1 MTVRAQIERSV
12 GLGLLAGEF
21 ARMRASGGDGSAGP
35 QDRTRLV
42 ERLWK
47 LHGLP
52 QKIGQI
58 LSLSELG
65 EDQRDFD
72 ELTESEA
79 AIPANEAFAVIRERL
94 GKELGEVF
102 KHIDRA
108 GISASLGQVHRAW
121 LHDGRA
127 VAVKF
132 LYPGIEDS
140 LDLDLK
146 ALGWLTAPVGGL
158 KRGFDLKAYKTEVG
172 TMLRTELEYDREAE
186 TIRRFGALA
195 KSTDFVRLPEV
206 VDELSGPKILTMTW
220 VGGESFAAARKW
232 SVEDRTRLSES
243 LLKLLLVSCLQWGVI
258 HGDPHTGNYRFS
270 IEGGRPVIGLL
281 DFGCVKDIEPSAAEA
296 LAEFI
301 QDAID
306 GNIGESASR
315 PISASAL
322 LERFVRMGFSRDL
335 LEPMVSRLPALCEV
349 LFMPFAHRGPFDPSQ
364 WRLGERVTE
373 ALGED
378 RWNFRFAGPANLI
391 FFMRALQGVIQYL
404 NALGTCVDWREIAS
418 EVLQGRCPAS
428 ATASATAVEPS
439 PAASDEEPEIIKSRH
454 LRLVVTE
461 RGREKVSLTFK
472 ARVARMLPDMI
483 TDDLQVRLDAK
494 SIDVQAI
501 TERIVAGGFE
511 PGVAFELLDS
521 DKSVRVWLE

>member
-1 MTVRAQIERSV
+1 MTVKAQIERSV

-21 ARMRASGGDGSAGP
+21 ARMRALGVGGTARP
-35 QDRTRLV
+35 QDRTGLV

-65 EDQRDFD
+65 EDQRNFD
-72 ELTESEA
+72 ELTESSA

-94 GKELGEVF
+94 GSELGEVF
-102 KHIDRA
+102 KHIDGE

-121 LHDGRA
+121 LRDGRA

-158 KRGFDLKAYKTEVG
+158 KRGFDLEAYKTEVG
-172 TMLRTELEYDREAE
+172 TMLRRELDYTREAA

-195 KSTDFVRLPEV
+195 RTTDFVRLPDV

-220 VGGESFAAARKW
+220 VGGESFAAARNW
-232 SVEDRTRLSES
+232 GAEDRARLSAS
-243 LLKLLLVSCLQWGVI
+243 LLKLLLVSCLRWGVI

-281 DFGCVKDIEPSAAEA
+281 DFGCVKDIESPAADA

-301 QDAID
+301 QDAI
-306 GNIGESASR
+306 NGENATGSTPAGV
-315 PISASAL
+315 L

-335 LEPMVSRLPALCEV
+335 LEPMASRLPALCDV
-349 LFMPFAHRGPFDPSQ
+349 LFMPFAHRSPFDPSQ

-404 NALGTCVDWREIAS
+404 SALGTCVDWREIAS
-418 EVLQGRCPAS
+418 EVLQGRRP
-428 ATASATAVEPS
+428 ATANAVEPRPS
-439 PAASDEEPEIIKSRH
+439 ASEEEPEIIKSKH

-472 ARVARMLPDMI
+472 ARVARLLPDMI
-483 TDDLQVRLDAK
+483 TEDLQARLDAQ
-494 SIDVQAI
+494 SIDVHKI
-501 TERIVAGGFE
+501 TDRIVAGGFE
-511 PGVAFELLDS
+511 PGVAFELVDS
-521 DKSVRVWLE
+521 EKSVRVWLE